1 MLKSNLRERL
11 NKLEEVGDGTWAI
24 SYGDMVTLL
33 LSFFVLFFS
42 IDFKKITDKKIDDSF
57 RDTFNGTTLVTINK
71 NDELKKIEDS
81 QIGTVQISDG
91 TFLMFFKETSFFNSG
106 SAELTKEGNEKL
118 KYFYDRFLPLSGK
131 YKVKAHSYTDSV
143 NVRQIPGRTFK
154 DNLELSTLRSLNAVR
169 RLNHLG
175 LPSRRLE
182 ITGRGEMSN
191 RISELLELH
200 KFNEKKRNA
209 YSRTISLIVVRDE
222 DVK

>member
-1 MLKSNLRERL
+1 MPKSNLREHLSRV
-11 NKLEEVGDGTWAI
+11 EEVGDGSWAI

-42 IDFKKITDKKIDDSF
+42 IDFKKFADKKIDDSLKDAF
-57 RDTFNGTTLVTINK
+57 KGSTIVTINK
-71 NDELKKIEDS
+71 NDELKKLEDS

-106 SAELTKEGNEKL
+106 STELTKAGKDKL
-118 KYFYDRFLPLSGK
+118 KYFYDRFLPLAGK

-143 NVRQIPGRTFK
+143 NVRKIPARIFK
-154 DNLELSTLRSLNAVR
+154 DNLELSTLRSLNIVR
-169 RLNHLG
+169 RLNLLG

-182 ITGRGEMSN
+182 ITGRGEMSK
-191 RISELLELH
+191 RIKDLLELN
-200 KFNEKKRNA
+200 KFNEKKKNA

-222 DVK
+222 DLK